1 MSDDYKNKKPCL
13 CDCGKF
19 CYNNKDCCYLKS
31 KDINIVQI
39 NDPEFFQGINT
50 VVYKVESSSL
60 QHPND
65 TLIID

>member
-39 NDPEFFQGINT
+39 NDPEFFQ
-50 VVYKVESSSL
+50 V
-60 QHPND
+60 
-65 TLIID
+65 IIIYI